1 MAVFQKSISIRTSKI
16 YDFVEITDEV
26 EKAAKDSKIKNGIV
40 FVNLLHLT
48 AALIFQENDPTIL
61 RDLIKSL
68 EEIVPMKEK
77 YEHNYEGNEN
87 ATAHI
92 KANLLG
98 TAVTIPLKNS
108 NLQLGTYQSLFVV
121 ELFEPRNREIIITI
135 IGE

>member
-1 MAVFQKSISIRTSKI
+1 MSVFQKTISIRTSKI
-16 YDFVEITDEV
+16 YDFVEITNEV
-26 EKAAKDSKIKNGIV
+26 EKAAKESKMKNGIV
-40 FVNLLHLT
+40 FVNMLHLT
-48 AALIFQENDPTIL
+48 AALIFQENDSTIL
-61 RDLIKSL
+61 RDLIKTL
-68 EEIVPMKEK
+68 EKMVSMKEN

-98 TAVTIPLKNS
+98 TVVTVPLKNS

-121 ELFEPRNREIIITI
+121 ELFEPRNREIVITI

>member
-1 MAVFQKSISIRTSKI
+1 MVVFQKSISVKTKKI
-16 YDFVEITDEV
+16 YDFIEITNEV
-26 EKAAKDSKIKNGIV
+26 EKAAKESKIKNGIV
-40 FVNLLHLT
+40 FVNMLHLT

-68 EEIVPMKEK
+68 EKMVSMKEK
-77 YEHNYEGNEN
+77 YEHDYEGNEN

-98 TAVTIPLKNS
+98 TAVTIPLKNG
-108 NLQLGTYQSLFVV
+108 NLQLGTYQSLFVI
-121 ELFEPRNREIIITI
+121 ELFEPRNREILITI

>member
-1 MAVFQKSISIRTSKI
+1 MVVFQKSISVKTKKI
-16 YDFVEITDEV
+16 YDFIEITDQV
-26 EKAAKDSKIKNGIV
+26 EKAAKESKIKNGIV
-40 FVNLLHLT
+40 FVNMLHLT

-68 EEIVPMKEK
+68 EKMVSMKEK
-77 YEHNYEGNEN
+77 YEHDYEGNEN

-98 TAVTIPLKNS
+98 TAVTIPLKNG
-108 NLQLGTYQSLFVV
+108 NLQLGTYQSLFVI
-121 ELFEPRNREIIITI
+121 ELFEPRNREILITI

>member
-1 MAVFQKSISIRTSKI
+1 MKIFQKTISVRTSKI

-26 EKAAKDSKIKNGIV
+26 EKAAKESKMKNGIV
-40 FVNLLHLT
+40 FVNMLHLT

-61 RDLIKSL
+61 RDLIKTL
-68 EEIVPMKEK
+68 EKMVPMKEK
-77 YEHNYEGNEN
+77 YEHHYEGNEN

-121 ELFEPRNREIIITI
+121 EFFEPRNREIMITI